1 MSYIFTAFN
10 RERTW
15 GKRTVFYVRSG
26 ICSETFGFK
35 RHIVHEVVHMQNIAG
50 SKDAVYICHVMLVN
64 VGTAGSRIQLNARFQ
79 GEFIFGNQSYGKYQ
93 GIA

>member
-1 MSYIFTAFN
+1 
-10 RERTW
+10 
-15 GKRTVFYVRSG
+15 
-26 ICSETFGFK
+26 
-35 RHIVHEVVHMQNIAG
+35 MQNIAG

-79 GEFIFGNQSYGKYQ
+79 GEFIFGNQSNGKNQ